1 VAAGAAFQSE
11 TELAE
16 LIVELFDVEL
26 APHSHD
32 SGTPRLVASIQ
43 LALFVVTVRIRKM

>member
-32 SGTPRLVASIQ
+32 SGFPRLLASIQ
-43 LALFVVTVRIRKM
+43 LAFSVVTVFIQKI